1 MAIVFQGQQDPWG
14 LAAIGSTLG
23 EGFQK
28 AGLMQGQEK
37 MKLAA
42 EQRLMDRKKSFGPL
56 LDNALAV
63 VQDPQAT
70 PEMKV
75 GALTKYVQETGDN
88 KSVSSI
94 LGQILKNSN
103 NEAQAEADY
112 NLLKPVYE
120 NFGISLPETRP
131 KGVSPQAVRGLG
143 NIATPRYESE
153 SDKLAAQANAEYQK
167 QIFTDYEAAEASDVR
182 LNQQLGLANSGQL
195 PTPAMVKTMDYLG
208 FPLGILSNPAA
219 ELYEKVTQSNV
230 LDVSKAFPGAIKNFE
245 IESYMKTIPQLINSD
260 DGKKII
266 IENKLIENDQKRQ
279 NALISQKIIEEN
291 NGRMPK
297 DYRYQMMD
305 RTRESRL
312 KNAEKYKENIE
323 RAINITEYPTQKVE
337 KGTPVT
343 VSIAKNY
350 LHRAEFDLRNEK
362 NKLSPEQFAKKR
374 VELGMKL
381 AREDGYDVKPF

>member
-1 MAIVFQGQQDPWG
+1 M
-14 LAAIGSTLG
+14 
-23 EGFQK
+23 
-28 AGLMQGQEK
+28 
-37 MKLAA
+37 
-42 EQRLMDRKKSFGPL
+42 
-56 LDNALAV
+56 
-63 VQDPQAT
+63 
-70 PEMKV
+70 
-75 GALTKYVQETGDN
+75 
-88 KSVSSI
+88 
-94 LGQILKNSN
+94 
-103 NEAQAEADY
+103 
-112 NLLKPVYE
+112 KPVYE

-312 KNAEKYKENIE
+312 KMLKNIKKISKELLILPNTL
-323 RAINITEYPTQKVE
+323 RRKLK
-337 KGTPVT
+337 KGH
-343 VSIAKNY
+343 
-350 LHRAEFDLRNEK
+350 L
-362 NKLSPEQFAKKR
+362 
-374 VELGMKL
+374 
-381 AREDGYDVKPF
+381 